1 MLFKLN
7 PITAKRIAR
16 FKSIRRAYW
25 SLWILGIL
33 YVLSLA
39 SELVC
44 NDKPL
49 IVRYN
54 GKTYF
59 PAFKYYAVG
68 TFFDNDSTD
77 RMKAKD
83 YRLMDFSKECWMLWP
98 PIRSNPYEHIPPAEL
113 SWHTRST
120 VRLYRQPRI
129 AKAVVLAE
137 TFEMADLTGGE
148 LFGVAEWNGK
158 KIDELWNVPEAFQKA
173 LAERFANQACDA
185 VTIRCDGKDGI
196 GAAELSL
203 LAYEPRKRAPKKVN
217 VTLREFATAAGGVD
231 GSWLFES
238 PYYEDW
244 DKPLRHRDAYA
255 KLPEELRQ
263 KITQNLKTLWE
274 GKEVA
279 AETVEIDGVAYELS
293 FEVEEV
299 RYPFRPVRGI
309 AEGTSTPAHWM
320 GLDDSG
326 RDVLARILYGL
337 RTSLSFGLILV
348 ICSLS
353 FGTLIGSAQGYLG
366 GWVDITGQRLIEIWS
381 ALPFLYII
389 ILMGSV
395 YGPSFWLLIV
405 CYALFNWIGI
415 SYYMRAEMLRLKRLP
430 FVEAAKCL
438 GLPGWKIVLKHIL
451 PNALVPLVTFFPF
464 SLVGAVGALAALDY
478 LGFGLP
484 PPTASL
490 GQLLQQAQSQK
501 WAWWLILYPSL
512 ALFLVML
519 LGVFIGEGVREAF
532 DPKRQSRL
540 Q

>member
-49 IVRYN
+49 ILRYN

-158 KIDELWNVPEAFQKA
+158 KIDELWNVPESFQKA

-309 AEGTSTPAHWM
+309 AEGTSTPAHVM

-353 FGTLIGSAQGYLG
+353 FGTLIGSVQGYLG

-405 CYALFNWIGI
+405 CYALFNWIGM

>member
-33 YVLSLA
+33 YALSLA

-49 IVRYN
+49 ILRYQ

-59 PAFKYYAVG
+59 PAFKYYAIG
-68 TFFDNDSTD
+68 TFFENGSMD
-77 RMKAKD
+77 RMKAQD
-83 YRLMDFSKECWMLWP
+83 YRLMDFTKECWMLWP
-98 PIRSNPYEHIPPAEL
+98 LIRSNPYEHIPPAEL
-113 SWHTRST
+113 SRHTRCT
-120 VRLYRQPRI
+120 ARLYRQPRL

-148 LFGVAEWNGK
+148 LFGVGEWSGK
-158 KIDELWNVPEAFQKA
+158 ALGDLWNIPESFQKA
-173 LAERFANQACDA
+173 LSERFANKPCDA

-203 LAYEPRKRAPKKVN
+203 LAYEPRKRPPKKVN
-217 VTLREFATAAGGVD
+217 VTLREGAVSAD
-231 GSWLFES
+231 GLDGIWQFDPKSKS
-238 PYYEDW
+238 RQ
-244 DKPLRHRDAYA
+244 PLRRRDTFA
-255 KLPEELRQ
+255 KLPEILQIKMRSKVQE
-263 KITQNLKTLWE
+263 LWE

-279 AETVEIDGVAYELS
+279 TEVVEIEGVAYELS
-293 FEVEEV
+293 FEMEEV
-299 RYPFRPVRGI
+299 RFPFRPVRGI
-309 AEGTSTPAHWM
+309 PEGVSTPAHLM

-353 FGTLIGSAQGYLG
+353 FGTLIGSVQGYLG

-405 CYALFNWIGI
+405 CYALFNWIGM

-512 ALFLVML
+512 ALFVVML

>member
-1 MLFKLN
+1 
-7 PITAKRIAR
+7 
-16 FKSIRRAYW
+16 
-25 SLWILGIL
+25 
-33 YVLSLA
+33 
-39 SELVC
+39 
-44 NDKPL
+44 
-49 IVRYN
+49 
-54 GKTYF
+54 
-59 PAFKYYAVG
+59 
-68 TFFDNDSTD
+68 
-77 RMKAKD
+77 
-83 YRLMDFSKECWMLWP
+83 MLWP

-158 KIDELWNVPEAFQKA
+158 KIDELWNVPESFQKA

-353 FGTLIGSAQGYLG
+353 FGTLIGSVQGYLG

-405 CYALFNWIGI
+405 CYALFNWIGM